1 MYKTTLPQ
9 LTRKT
14 FSQLTTNNVVTKASL
29 VRFNSSSSYNNN
41 SKLELDTT
49 GTNTATANKEKQQEA
64 KPDKIPFMPV
74 INIPETEF
82 AHNAFFS
89 LYRPLLGLSDKD
101 EKPFFSNKPQLTEE
115 ELEQQ
120 KCKQF

>member
-1 MYKTTLPQ
+1 MYKRPLFQ

-14 FSQLTTNNVVTKASL
+14 CTQRAAF
-29 VRFNSSSSYNNN
+29 VRFNSSFNNN
-41 SKLELDTT
+41 KLELGTT
-49 GTNTATANKEKQQEA
+49 DNTATATKKDKDD
-64 KPDKIPFMPV
+64 KPKNDFKKIPFMPV

-101 EKPFFSNKPQLTEE
+101 EKPFFSNKSGLTQE
-115 ELEQQ
+115 ELEEQ
-120 KCKQF
+120 KRK